1 MSTISISLKDIYDL
15 AKKTLLANG
24 CDDETSNIM
33 SDLIVNA
40 EDFSDK
46 LVGQIN
52 RNEKSA
58 QINFPI
64 DDEVGKA
71 FSTILEKLAITYM
84 KNVTKNLHI
93 DDSLLNKFAP
103 KIVEGTKRLKAWVE
117 ST

>member
-1 MSTISISLKDIYDL
+1 MSQNLQ
-15 AKKTLLANG
+15 
-24 CDDETSNIM
+24 NIGIDT
-33 SDLIVNA
+33 DLIANA

-71 FSTILEKLAITYM
+71 FSTEL
-84 KNVTKNLHI
+84 
-93 DDSLLNKFAP
+93 
-103 KIVEGTKRLKAWVE
+103 R
-117 ST
+117 